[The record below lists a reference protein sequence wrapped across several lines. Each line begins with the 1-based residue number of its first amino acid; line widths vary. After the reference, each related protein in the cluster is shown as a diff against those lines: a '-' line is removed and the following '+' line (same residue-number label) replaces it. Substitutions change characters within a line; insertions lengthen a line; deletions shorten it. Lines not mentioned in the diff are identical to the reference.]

1 MRPTALLAACLAVG
15 LVASLAWAATTY
27 KVGDD
32 VADHTLAM
40 SDGKDAK
47 LSSHEGKVVLLLFY
61 GTWARH
67 ADDDA
72 ARVDAIRKARAKQ
85 KLVVI
90 GVARDAKPADAKKFG
105 EDKKLGFPQAADAKS
120 ELYAKF
126 ASKGLP
132 YVVVLDG
139 KRKLK
144 MSAAG
149 VDEEAVEA
157 LLADLL
163 GAKDPPPEKKKDE
176 AAPAGGEKK

>member
-1 MRPTALLAACLAVG
+1 MRRLALLFVCLAG
-15 LVASLAWAATTY
+15 LGAASLAWAAGTY
-27 KVGDD
+27 KVGDE

-40 SDGKDAK
+40 ADGTDAK

-61 GTWARH
+61 GTWTRH
-67 ADDDA
+67 ADDEA

-85 KLVVI
+85 KLVVV
-90 GVARDAKPADAKKFG
+90 GVARDAKAADAKKFG
-105 EDKKLGFPQAADAKS
+105 EDKKLGFPQAADAKA
-120 ELYAKF
+120 ELYGKF

-149 VDEEAVEA
+149 VDEEAIEA
-157 LLADLL
+157 VLVDLL
-163 GAKDPPPEKKKDE
+163 GAKDPPPEKKKE
-176 AAPAGGEKK
+176 EPAPAGGEKK